1 MPKTRPAYPPE
12 FRRQMV
18 DLVRAGRDPEDL
30 ARKETAEPT
39 AQSIRNWVA
48 DGTNVDGRRGEAGDA
63 LTSVEQEGLLK
74 LRRENKQLRLERDI
88 LSRATAWFAR
98 ETNIVPSGSS
108 ITDCWPGPRPVDH
121 GDAHPLNLAE
131 DLGLRIS
138 PSRFRHSSSVS
149 GFAGGRPGGRQ
160 RSFPLAR
167 WACFFG
173 LRSGTD
179 WGLSR
184 SRHLVRFRPAFMRPP
199 SGGLLAFRVLGRRF
213 LCDWPRNVR
222 RC

>member
-30 ARKETAEPT
+30 AKEFEPT

-48 DGTNVDGRRGEAGDA
+48 VADKRDGRRAEAGDA
-63 LTSVEQEGLLK
+63 LTSVEREELLK

-108 ITDCWPGPRPVDH
+108 K
-121 GDAHPLNLAE
+121 
-131 DLGLRIS
+131 S
-138 PSRFRHSSSVS
+138 
-149 GFAGGRPGGRQ
+149 
-160 RSFPLAR
+160 
-167 WACFFG
+167 
-173 LRSGTD
+173 
-179 WGLSR
+179 
-184 SRHLVRFRPAFMRPP
+184 
-199 SGGLLAFRVLGRRF
+199 
-213 LCDWPRNVR
+213 
-222 RC
+222 